1 VSSPSPQLKELSS
14 TRTWFLPFLLPM
26 TALSATKC
34 AATLDADVSTLQVLG
49 LGQPK
54 NLFVLADCT
63 PFPVT
68 VLTVPVIVTR
78 RTVWLSESATSM
90 LCPCPS
96 PGPLGG

>member
-14 TRTWFLPFLLPM
+14 TQTWFLPFLLPM

-49 LGQPK
+49 LGQLK

-68 VLTVPVIVTR
+68 VLTVPVIVTC

-90 LCPCPS
+90 LCPCP
-96 PGPLGG
+96 